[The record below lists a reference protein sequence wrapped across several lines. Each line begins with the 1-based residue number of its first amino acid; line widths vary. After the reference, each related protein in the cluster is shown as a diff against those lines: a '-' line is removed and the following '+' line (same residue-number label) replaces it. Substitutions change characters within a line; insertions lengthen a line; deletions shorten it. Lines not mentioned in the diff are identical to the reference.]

1 MQYRLDKESLLEHL
15 SQWNTFLKRKVRLIA
30 CGGTAM
36 TLLGVKAS
44 TRDVDLMVPVI
55 KEYEYLLRTLQ
66 ALGYKSKSG
75 WGWGR
80 DDEPYVF
87 DLFRGKSIHT
97 TELLEDPL
105 KEGNHVPIKKWTR
118 IELGVLNDYDLIVS
132 KLFRGT
138 QVDFDDCLAL
148 AAARQGGVDLKKLK
162 EHFFELLNFHTVGEE
177 RVRGN
182 WDIFERRLK
191 GVK

>member
-148 AAARQGGVDLKKLK
+148 AAAHQGGVDLKKLK